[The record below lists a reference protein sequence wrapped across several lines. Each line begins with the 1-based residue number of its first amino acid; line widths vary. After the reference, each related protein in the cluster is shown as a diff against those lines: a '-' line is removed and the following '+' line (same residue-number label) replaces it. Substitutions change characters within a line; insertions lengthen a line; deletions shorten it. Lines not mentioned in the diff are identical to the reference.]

1 MAMAQSALDTSN
13 RYVPVDTGRLQGSGR
28 IERRPNG
35 LAVVYGGPAAPYA
48 LAVHERRGIRY
59 RRGRRRYL
67 ASALMT
73 GRSCSRRP
81 RPGSSP
87 SFGDVLELGQPVDDR
102 RLDEPGDGL
111 AREGA
116 GLLDGGAQPA

>member
-67 ASALMT
+67 ASALID
-73 GRSCSRRP
+73 RP
-81 RPGSSP
+81 K
-87 SFGDVLELGQPVDDR
+87 LLQ
-102 RLDEPGDGL
+102 
-111 AREGA
+111 AAAA
-116 GLLDGGAQPA
+116 GFKSEFR